1 MCEFHSTVKNEVHHK
16 GLYHKGGLI
25 MENIAGRTDNKIKS
39 NKSEIPTK
47 PKITADSVREQL
59 QLVPERTANA
69 FKNLRSVKKE
79 FALPI
84 TMSGV
89 SKDEYK
95 EMNMAFDSAGG
106 FNAIYESLTQHAY
119 DLGQYPIT
127 SFVGYGVLQQI
138 AQQGLIRAC
147 IQTVS
152 DDLSRK
158 WIKIDGCE
166 DPQKLEKIE
175 NELKK
180 LHIKDLFHKAVTTT
194 GYMGG
199 AFIFIDTGEDDLT
212 LPLAINDL
220 SAELKDGAKVK
231 FVVVDPVNV
240 SPIEYNC
247 IDPLRDDYMRPRM
260 WQVLGRRVHA
270 SRLLTFVEN
279 QPPMLL
285 KPNYNFLGIPQ
296 AQILWDYVMHFN
308 QTRASTA
315 RLLEKI
321 SLLVVQTDMDAVLSD
336 EHGIELFDAKME
348 FLERYRNNDSVFVCD
363 KESEGVMNVQ
373 TTIAGCTDVV
383 RQALELIAC
392 INRTPAVKLLGI
404 SPSGFNATGESD
416 LKNYYDYIASK
427 QELYREQI
435 QTIINVI
442 QLVEFGTI
450 DPAITFKFE
459 PLNEEN
465 KASQAMT
472 AQTKIG
478 ALTQLVDRQA
488 MSAEELRTAVR
499 EDEDLGLS
507 FLDEE
512 MPEELENA
520 TQTDL
525 MTDDPS
531 AQQGNMFEG
540 MMKQKQGENKENDDQ
555 KINLVDMAQKSFNNS
570 NE

>member
-1 MCEFHSTVKNEVHHK
+1 MA
-16 GLYHKGGLI
+16 
-25 MENIAGRTDNKIKS
+25 NIADRTHNKIVSRKS
-39 NKSEIPTK
+39 DTPIR

-59 QLVPERTANA
+59 QMIPERTVNA

-84 TMSGV
+84 TMSGI

-106 FNAIYESLTQHAY
+106 FNTIYESLTQHAY

-152 DDLSRK
+152 DDMTRK
-158 WIKIDGCE
+158 WIKIDGCD
-166 DPQKLEKIE
+166 DPHKLEIIE

-220 SAELKDGAKVK
+220 SAELKEGSKVK

-260 WQVLGRRVHA
+260 WQVLGKRVHA
-270 SRLLTFVEN
+270 SRLLPFVEN

-383 RQALELIAC
+383 RQSLELIAC

-435 QTIINVI
+435 QTIINII
-442 QLVEFGTI
+442 QLVEFGNI

-512 MPEELENA
+512 MPDELENA

-531 AQQGNMFEG
+531 AQQGNMFEE
-540 MMKQKQGENKENDDQ
+540 MMKQKQGESAENSDQ
-555 KINLVDMAQKSFNNS
+555 KINLIDMAQKSFNNS
-570 NE
+570 NK

>member
-1 MCEFHSTVKNEVHHK
+1 MADEKVKVIDKTE
-16 GLYHKGGLI
+16 
-25 MENIAGRTDNKIKS
+25 NKIDS
-39 NKSEIPTK
+39 VKSEVPQMK
-47 PKITADSVREQL
+47 LTAESIKDRL
-59 QLVPERTANA
+59 ALIPERTAKTLNS
-69 FKNLRSVKKE
+69 LEEVKKA
-79 FALPI
+79 FSLPV
-84 TMSGV
+84 TMSGLNQ
-89 SKDEYK
+89 EQRNNL
-95 EMNMAFDSAGG
+95 NMAFDSAGG

-147 IQTVS
+147 VQTIA

-158 WIKIDGCE
+158 WIKLTGC
-166 DPQKLEKIE
+166 DDSDKLEKLT
-175 NELKK
+175 NL
-180 LHIKDLFHKAVTTT
+180 LRDYHIQDLFHKAVTTT

-199 AFIFIDTGEDDLT
+199 AFIFVDTGEDDLT
-212 LPLAINDL
+212 LPLAVNDL
-220 SAELKDGAKVK
+220 SAELKGKDASVK
-231 FVVVDPVNV
+231 FIVVDPVNV
-240 SPIEYNC
+240 SPIDYNC
-247 IDPLRDDYMRPRM
+247 IDPLRDDYMTPRM
-260 WQVLGRRVHA
+260 WQVLGRRVHT
-270 SRLLTFVEN
+270 SRLITFIEN
-279 QPPMLL
+279 QPPILL

-296 AQILWDYVMHFN
+296 AQILWDYVIHFN
-308 QTRASTA
+308 DCRASTA
-315 RLLEKI
+315 RLLNKI

-336 EHGIELFDAKME
+336 PQGLDLFDAKME

-363 KESEGVMNVQ
+363 KDSESVMNVQ

-383 RQALELIAC
+383 RQSLELVAC

-435 QTIINVI
+435 QTILKII
-442 QLVEFGTI
+442 QLVNFGEI
-450 DPAITFKFE
+450 DPAITFEFE

-488 MSAEELRTAVR
+488 MSAEELREAVR
-499 EDEDLGLS
+499 QDQDLGLN
-507 FLDEE
+507 FLDEGL
-512 MPEELENA
+512 PEELQQA

-525 MTDDPS
+525 MTDDPNE
-531 AQQGNMFEG
+531 QQGNMFAEL
-540 MMKQKQGENKENDDQ
+540 MQQKQSADTGNKNS
-555 KINLVDMAQKSFNNS
+555 LVDMAQKTFNNS

>member
-1 MCEFHSTVKNEVHHK
+1 MHHK

-25 MENIAGRTDNKIKS
+25 MKDIAGRTDNKIVSK
-39 NKSEIPTK
+39 KSEIPTK

-59 QLVPERTANA
+59 QMIPERTANA

-158 WIKIDGCE
+158 WIKVDGCD
-166 DPQKLEKIE
+166 DPQKLEIIE

-442 QLVEFGTI
+442 QLVEF
-450 DPAITFKFE
+450 
-459 PLNEEN
+459 
-465 KASQAMT
+465 
-472 AQTKIG
+472 
-478 ALTQLVDRQA
+478 
-488 MSAEELRTAVR
+488 
-499 EDEDLGLS
+499 
-507 FLDEE
+507 
-512 MPEELENA
+512 
-520 TQTDL
+520 
-525 MTDDPS
+525 
-531 AQQGNMFEG
+531 
-540 MMKQKQGENKENDDQ
+540 
-555 KINLVDMAQKSFNNS
+555 
-570 NE
+570 

>member
-1 MCEFHSTVKNEVHHK
+1 MADEKAKVIDKTE
-16 GLYHKGGLI
+16 
-25 MENIAGRTDNKIKS
+25 NKIDS
-39 NKSEIPTK
+39 VKSEVPQMK
-47 PKITADSVREQL
+47 LTAESIKDRL
-59 QLVPERTANA
+59 ALIPERTAKALNSL
-69 FKNLRSVKKE
+69 KDVKE
-79 FALPI
+79 AFALPV
-84 TMSGV
+84 TMSGLNQ
-89 SKDEYK
+89 EQRNNL
-95 EMNMAFDSAGG
+95 NMAFDSAGG

-147 IQTVS
+147 VQTIA

-158 WIKIDGCE
+158 WIKLTGC
-166 DPQKLEKIE
+166 DDSDKLEKLT
-175 NELKK
+175 NLLKDY
-180 LHIKDLFHKAVTTT
+180 HIQDLFHKAVTTT

-199 AFIFIDTGEDDLT
+199 AFIFVDTGEDDLT
-212 LPLAINDL
+212 LPLAVNDL
-220 SAELKDGAKVK
+220 SAELKGKDASVK
-231 FVVVDPVNV
+231 FIVVDPVNV
-240 SPIEYNC
+240 SPIDYNC
-247 IDPLRDDYMRPRM
+247 IDPLRDDYMRPRI

-270 SRLLTFVEN
+270 SRLITFIEN
-279 QPPMLL
+279 QPPILL

-296 AQILWDYVMHFN
+296 AQILWDYVIHFN
-308 QTRASTA
+308 DCRASTA
-315 RLLEKI
+315 RLLNKI

-336 EHGIELFDAKME
+336 PQGLDLFDAKME

-363 KESEGVMNVQ
+363 RDSESVMNVQ

-383 RQALELIAC
+383 RQALELVAC

-435 QTIINVI
+435 QTILKII
-442 QLVEFGTI
+442 QLVHFGEI
-450 DPAITFKFE
+450 DPAITFEFE

-488 MSAEELRTAVR
+488 MSAEELREAVR
-499 EDEDLGLS
+499 QDQDLGLN
-507 FLDEE
+507 FLDEGL
-512 MPEELENA
+512 PEELQQA

-525 MTDDPS
+525 MTDGPS
-531 AQQGNMFEG
+531 AQQGNMFAEL
-540 MMKQKQGENKENDDQ
+540 MQQKQNSDPGEKTS
-555 KINLVDMAQKSFNNS
+555 LVDMAQKTFNNS

>member
-1 MCEFHSTVKNEVHHK
+1 
-16 GLYHKGGLI
+16 
-25 MENIAGRTDNKIKS
+25 
-39 NKSEIPTK
+39 
-47 PKITADSVREQL
+47 
-59 QLVPERTANA
+59 
-69 FKNLRSVKKE
+69 
-79 FALPI
+79 
-84 TMSGV
+84 
-89 SKDEYK
+89 
-95 EMNMAFDSAGG
+95 
-106 FNAIYESLTQHAY
+106 
-119 DLGQYPIT
+119 
-127 SFVGYGVLQQI
+127 
-138 AQQGLIRAC
+138 
-147 IQTVS
+147 
-152 DDLSRK
+152 
-158 WIKIDGCE
+158 
-166 DPQKLEKIE
+166 
-175 NELKK
+175 
-180 LHIKDLFHKAVTTT
+180 
-194 GYMGG
+194 
-199 AFIFIDTGEDDLT
+199 
-212 LPLAINDL
+212 
-220 SAELKDGAKVK
+220 
-231 FVVVDPVNV
+231 
-240 SPIEYNC
+240 
-247 IDPLRDDYMRPRM
+247 
-260 WQVLGRRVHA
+260 
-270 SRLLTFVEN
+270 
-279 QPPMLL
+279 
-285 KPNYNFLGIPQ
+285 
-296 AQILWDYVMHFN
+296 MHFN

-442 QLVEFGTI
+442 QLVEFGNI

-512 MPEELENA
+512 LPEELENA

-531 AQQGNMFEG
+531 AQQGNMFEE
-540 MMKQKQGENKENDDQ
+540 MLKQKQDQSAENDDQ
-555 KINLVDMAQKSFNNS
+555 KVNLVDMAQKSFNNS

>member
-1 MCEFHSTVKNEVHHK
+1 MA
-16 GLYHKGGLI
+16 
-25 MENIAGRTDNKIKS
+25 NIADRTHNKIVSRKS
-39 NKSEIPTK
+39 DTPIR

-59 QLVPERTANA
+59 QMIPERTVNA

-106 FNAIYESLTQHAY
+106 FNTIYESLTQHAY

-158 WIKIDGCE
+158 WIKIDGCD
-166 DPQKLEKIE
+166 DPHKLEIIE

-180 LHIKDLFHKAVTTT
+180 LHIKDLFHKAVTTA

-220 SAELKDGAKVK
+220 SAELKEGSKVK

-260 WQVLGRRVHA
+260 WQVLGKRVHA

-383 RQALELIAC
+383 RQSLELIAC

-442 QLVEFGTI
+442 QLCEFGNI

-531 AQQGNMFEG
+531 AQQGNMFEE
-540 MMKQKQGENKENDDQ
+540 MMKQKQGESAENSDQ
-555 KINLVDMAQKSFNNS
+555 KINLIDMAQKSFNNS
-570 NE
+570 NK

>member
-1 MCEFHSTVKNEVHHK
+1 
-16 GLYHKGGLI
+16 
-25 MENIAGRTDNKIKS
+25 MENIAGRTENKIISKKS
-39 NKSEIPTK
+39 DKPIK

-59 QLVPERTANA
+59 QMIPERTANA

-158 WIKIDGCE
+158 WIKVDGCK
-166 DPQKLEKIE
+166 DPQKLEIIE

-220 SAELKDGAKVK
+220 SAELKEGSKVK

-247 IDPLRDDYMRPRM
+247 INPLRDDYMQPRI
-260 WQVLGRRVHA
+260 WQVLGKRVHA
-270 SRLLTFVEN
+270 SRLLSFVEN

-315 RLLEKI
+315 RLLDKI

-373 TTIAGCTDVV
+373 TTVAGCTDVV
-383 RQALELIAC
+383 RQSLELIAC

-416 LKNYYDYIASK
+416 LKNYYDYISSK

-435 QTIINVI
+435 QTIINII
-442 QLVEFGTI
+442 QLVEFGNI

-531 AQQGNMFEG
+531 AQQGNMFEE
-540 MMKQKQGENKENDDQ
+540 MMKQKQDQSAENDDQ

>member
-1 MCEFHSTVKNEVHHK
+1 MV
-16 GLYHKGGLI
+16 
-25 MENIAGRTDNKIKS
+25 NIADRTHNKIVSRKS
-39 NKSEIPTK
+39 DTPIK

-59 QLVPERTANA
+59 QMIPERTANA

-84 TMSGV
+84 TMSGI
-89 SKDEYK
+89 SKEEYK

-106 FNAIYESLTQHAY
+106 FNTIYESLTQHAY

-158 WIKIDGCE
+158 WIKIDGC
-166 DPQKLEKIE
+166 DNPQKLEIIE

-220 SAELKDGAKVK
+220 SAELKEGSKVK

-247 IDPLRDDYMRPRM
+247 IDPLRDDYMQPRM
-260 WQVLGRRVHA
+260 WQVLGKRVHA

-315 RLLEKI
+315 RLLDKI

-383 RQALELIAC
+383 RQSLELIAC

-442 QLVEFGTI
+442 QLVEFGNI

-531 AQQGNMFEG
+531 AQQGNMFEE
-540 MMKQKQGENKENDDQ
+540 MMKQKQAENDDQ
-555 KINLVDMAQKSFNNS
+555 KINLIDMAQYEYKKKTCFKRYRF
-570 NE
+570 

>member
-1 MCEFHSTVKNEVHHK
+1 MA
-16 GLYHKGGLI
+16 
-25 MENIAGRTDNKIKS
+25 NIADRTHNKIVSRKS
-39 NKSEIPTK
+39 DTPIR

-59 QLVPERTANA
+59 QMIPERTVNA

-84 TMSGV
+84 TMSGI
-89 SKDEYK
+89 SKEEYK

-106 FNAIYESLTQHAY
+106 FNTIYESLTQHAY

-158 WIKIDGCE
+158 WIKIDGCD
-166 DPQKLEKIE
+166 DPEKLEIIE

-247 IDPLRDDYMRPRM
+247 IDPLRDDYMQPRM
-260 WQVLGRRVHA
+260 WQVLGKRVHA
-270 SRLLTFVEN
+270 SRLLPFVEN

-383 RQALELIAC
+383 RQSLELIAC

-442 QLVEFGTI
+442 QLVEFGNI

-531 AQQGNMFEG
+531 AQQGNMFEE
-540 MMKQKQGENKENDDQ
+540 MMKQKQGESTENSDQ
-555 KINLVDMAQKSFNNS
+555 KINLIDMAQKSFNNS
-570 NE
+570 NK

>member
-1 MCEFHSTVKNEVHHK
+1 MA
-16 GLYHKGGLI
+16 
-25 MENIAGRTDNKIKS
+25 NIADRTHNKIVSRKS
-39 NKSEIPTK
+39 DTPIR

-59 QLVPERTANA
+59 QMIPERTVNA

-84 TMSGV
+84 TMSGI
-89 SKDEYK
+89 SKEEYK

-106 FNAIYESLTQHAY
+106 FNTIYESLTQHAY

-158 WIKIDGCE
+158 WIKIDGCD
-166 DPQKLEKIE
+166 DPHKLEIIE

-220 SAELKDGAKVK
+220 SAELKEGSKVK

-260 WQVLGRRVHA
+260 WQVLGKRVHA
-270 SRLLTFVEN
+270 SRLLSFVEN

-383 RQALELIAC
+383 RQSLELIAC

-416 LKNYYDYIASK
+416 SKNYYDYIASK

-442 QLVEFGTI
+442 QLCEFGNI

-531 AQQGNMFEG
+531 AQQGNMFEE
-540 MMKQKQGENKENDDQ
+540 MMKQKQGESAENSDQ
-555 KINLVDMAQKSFNNS
+555 KINLIDMAQK
-570 NE
+570 

>member
-1 MCEFHSTVKNEVHHK
+1 MA
-16 GLYHKGGLI
+16 
-25 MENIAGRTDNKIKS
+25 NIADRTHNKIVSRKS
-39 NKSEIPTK
+39 DTPIR

-59 QLVPERTANA
+59 QMIPERTVNA

-84 TMSGV
+84 TMSGI
-89 SKDEYK
+89 SKEEYK

-158 WIKIDGCE
+158 WIKVDGCD
-166 DPQKLEKIE
+166 DPHKLEIIE

-247 IDPLRDDYMRPRM
+247 IDPLRDDYMQPRM
-260 WQVLGRRVHA
+260 WQVLGKRVHA
-270 SRLLTFVEN
+270 SRLLPFVEN

-315 RLLEKI
+315 RLLDKI

-383 RQALELIAC
+383 RQSLELIAC

-416 LKNYYDYIASK
+416 LKNYYDYISSK

-442 QLVEFGTI
+442 QLCEFGNI

-531 AQQGNMFEG
+531 AQQGNMFEE
-540 MMKQKQGENKENDDQ
+540 MMKQKQGESAENSDQ
-555 KINLVDMAQKSFNNS
+555 KINLIDMAQKSFNNS
-570 NE
+570 NK

>member
-1 MCEFHSTVKNEVHHK
+1 MA
-16 GLYHKGGLI
+16 
-25 MENIAGRTDNKIKS
+25 NIADRTHNKIVSRKS
-39 NKSEIPTK
+39 DTPIR

-59 QLVPERTANA
+59 QMIPERTVNA

-89 SKDEYK
+89 SKEEYK

-106 FNAIYESLTQHAY
+106 FNTIYESLTQHAY

-158 WIKIDGCE
+158 WIKIDGCD
-166 DPQKLEKIE
+166 DPHKLEIIE

-220 SAELKDGAKVK
+220 SAELKEGSKVK

-247 IDPLRDDYMRPRM
+247 INPLRDDYMQPRM
-260 WQVLGRRVHA
+260 WQVLGKRVHA
-270 SRLLTFVEN
+270 SRLLPFVEN

-383 RQALELIAC
+383 RQSLELIAC

-442 QLVEFGTI
+442 QLCEFGTI

-531 AQQGNMFEG
+531 TQQGNMFEE
-540 MMKQKQGENKENDDQ
+540 MMKQKQGESAENSDQ
-555 KINLVDMAQKSFNNS
+555 KINLIDMAQKSFNNS
-570 NE
+570 NK

>member
-1 MCEFHSTVKNEVHHK
+1 MK
-16 GLYHKGGLI
+16 
-25 MENIAGRTDNKIKS
+25 NIAGRTHNKIVSRKS
-39 NKSEIPTK
+39 DTPIR

-59 QLVPERTANA
+59 QMIPERTANA

-84 TMSGV
+84 TMSGI
-89 SKDEYK
+89 SKEEYK

-158 WIKIDGCE
+158 WIKIDGCD
-166 DPQKLEKIE
+166 DPQKLEIIE

-220 SAELKDGAKVK
+220 SAELKEGSKVK

-247 IDPLRDDYMRPRM
+247 IDPLRDDYMQPRM
-260 WQVLGRRVHA
+260 WQVLGKRVHA

-383 RQALELIAC
+383 RQSLELIAC

-416 LKNYYDYIASK
+416 LKNYYDYISSK

-442 QLVEFGTI
+442 QLCEFGNI

-531 AQQGNMFEG
+531 AQQGNMFEE
-540 MMKQKQGENKENDDQ
+540 MMKQKQGESAENDDQ
-555 KINLVDMAQKSFNNS
+555 KINLIDMAQKSFNNS
-570 NE
+570 NK

>member
-1 MCEFHSTVKNEVHHK
+1 MA
-16 GLYHKGGLI
+16 
-25 MENIAGRTDNKIKS
+25 NIADRTHNKIVSRKS
-39 NKSEIPTK
+39 DTPIR

-59 QLVPERTANA
+59 QMIPERTVNA

-84 TMSGV
+84 TMSGI

-106 FNAIYESLTQHAY
+106 FNTIYESLTQHAY

-158 WIKIDGCE
+158 WIKIDGCD
-166 DPQKLEKIE
+166 DPQKLEILE

-220 SAELKDGAKVK
+220 SAELKEGSKVK

-260 WQVLGRRVHA
+260 WQVLGKRVHA
-270 SRLLTFVEN
+270 SRLLSFVEN

-383 RQALELIAC
+383 RQSLELIAC

-416 LKNYYDYIASK
+416 LKNYYDYISSK

-442 QLVEFGTI
+442 QLCEFGTI

-507 FLDEE
+507 FLNEE

-531 AQQGNMFEG
+531 AQQGNMFEE
-540 MMKQKQGENKENDDQ
+540 MMKQKQGESAENSDQ
-555 KINLVDMAQKSFNNS
+555 KINLIDMAQK
-570 NE
+570 

>member
-1 MCEFHSTVKNEVHHK
+1 MV
-16 GLYHKGGLI
+16 
-25 MENIAGRTDNKIKS
+25 NIADRTHNKIVSKKS
-39 NKSEIPTK
+39 DKPIK

-59 QLVPERTANA
+59 QMIPERTVNA

-106 FNAIYESLTQHAY
+106 FNTIYESLTQHAY

-158 WIKIDGCE
+158 WIKIDGCD
-166 DPQKLEKIE
+166 DPHKLEIIE

-220 SAELKDGAKVK
+220 SAELKEGSKVK

-270 SRLLTFVEN
+270 SRLLSFIEN

-383 RQALELIAC
+383 RQSLELIAC

-435 QTIINVI
+435 QTIINII

-531 AQQGNMFEG
+531 AQQGNMFEE

-555 KINLVDMAQKSFNNS
+555 KINLVDMAQKTFNNS

>member
-1 MCEFHSTVKNEVHHK
+1 MA
-16 GLYHKGGLI
+16 
-25 MENIAGRTDNKIKS
+25 NIADRTHNKIVSRKS
-39 NKSEIPTK
+39 DTPIR

-59 QLVPERTANA
+59 QMIPERTVNA

-84 TMSGV
+84 TMSGI

-106 FNAIYESLTQHAY
+106 FNTIYESLTQHAY

-158 WIKIDGCE
+158 WIKIDGCD
-166 DPQKLEKIE
+166 DPQKLEIIE

-220 SAELKDGAKVK
+220 SAELKEGSKVK

-247 IDPLRDDYMRPRM
+247 VNPLRDDYMQPRM
-260 WQVLGRRVHA
+260 WQVLGKRVHA
-270 SRLLTFVEN
+270 SRLLPFVEN

-383 RQALELIAC
+383 RQSLELIAC

-416 LKNYYDYIASK
+416 LKNYYDYVASK

-442 QLVEFGTI
+442 QLCEFGNI

-531 AQQGNMFEG
+531 AQQGNMFEE
-540 MMKQKQGENKENDDQ
+540 MMKRKQGESAENDDQ
-555 KINLVDMAQKSFNNS
+555 KINLIDMAQKSVNNS
-570 NE
+570 NK

>member
-1 MCEFHSTVKNEVHHK
+1 MA
-16 GLYHKGGLI
+16 
-25 MENIAGRTDNKIKS
+25 NIADRTHNKIVSRKS
-39 NKSEIPTK
+39 DTPIR

-59 QLVPERTANA
+59 QMIPERTVNA

-84 TMSGV
+84 TMSGI
-89 SKDEYK
+89 SKEEYK

-106 FNAIYESLTQHAY
+106 FNTIYESLTQHAY

-158 WIKIDGCE
+158 WIKIDGCD
-166 DPQKLEKIE
+166 DPQKLEILE

-220 SAELKDGAKVK
+220 SAELKEGSKVK

-260 WQVLGRRVHA
+260 WQVLGKRVHA
-270 SRLLTFVEN
+270 SRLLPFVEN

-383 RQALELIAC
+383 RQSLELIAC

-416 LKNYYDYIASK
+416 LKNYYDYISSK

-442 QLVEFGTI
+442 QLCEFGTI

-531 AQQGNMFEG
+531 TQQGNMFEE

-555 KINLVDMAQKSFNNS
+555 KINLVDMEQK
-570 NE
+570 

>member
-1 MCEFHSTVKNEVHHK
+1 MV
-16 GLYHKGGLI
+16 
-25 MENIAGRTDNKIKS
+25 NIADRTHNKIVSKKS
-39 NKSEIPTK
+39 DTPIR

-59 QLVPERTANA
+59 QMIPERTVNA

-84 TMSGV
+84 TMSGI
-89 SKDEYK
+89 SKEEYK

-106 FNAIYESLTQHAY
+106 FNTIYESLTQHAY

-147 IQTVS
+147 IQTVA
-152 DDLSRK
+152 DDISRK
-158 WIKIDGCE
+158 WIKIDGCD
-166 DPQKLEKIE
+166 DPQKLEIIE

-180 LHIKDLFHKAVTTT
+180 LHIKDLFHKAATTT

-220 SAELKDGAKVK
+220 SAELKAGSKVK

-247 IDPLRDDYMRPRM
+247 IDPLRDDYMSPRM
-260 WQVLGRRVHA
+260 WQVLGKRVHA
-270 SRLLTFVEN
+270 SRLLPFVEN

-383 RQALELIAC
+383 RQSLELIAC

-416 LKNYYDYIASK
+416 LKNYYDYISSK

-512 MPEELENA
+512 MPAELENA

-531 AQQGNMFEG
+531 AQQGNMFDE
-540 MMKQKQGENKENDDQ
+540 MMKQKQGENKENSDQ
-555 KINLVDMAQKSFNNS
+555 NINLVDMAQKSFNNS

>member
-1 MCEFHSTVKNEVHHK
+1 MA
-16 GLYHKGGLI
+16 
-25 MENIAGRTDNKIKS
+25 NIADRTHNKIVSRKS
-39 NKSEIPTK
+39 DTPIR

-59 QLVPERTANA
+59 QMIPERTVNA

-84 TMSGV
+84 TMSGI

-106 FNAIYESLTQHAY
+106 FNTIYESLTQHAY

-158 WIKIDGCE
+158 WIKIDGCD
-166 DPQKLEKIE
+166 DPQKLEVIE

-220 SAELKDGAKVK
+220 SAELKEGSKVK

-247 IDPLRDDYMRPRM
+247 INPLRDDYMQPRM
-260 WQVLGRRVHA
+260 WQVLGKRVHA
-270 SRLLTFVEN
+270 SRLLSFIEN

-315 RLLEKI
+315 RLLDKI

-336 EHGIELFDAKME
+336 ENGIELFDAKME

-383 RQALELIAC
+383 RQSLELIAC

-416 LKNYYDYIASK
+416 LKNYYDYVASK

-442 QLVEFGTI
+442 QLCEFGNI

-531 AQQGNMFEG
+531 AQQGNMFEE
-540 MMKQKQGENKENDDQ
+540 MMKQKQGENKENSDQ
-555 KINLVDMAQKSFNNS
+555 KINLIDMAQKSFNNS
-570 NE
+570 NK

>member
-1 MCEFHSTVKNEVHHK
+1 MV
-16 GLYHKGGLI
+16 
-25 MENIAGRTDNKIKS
+25 NIADRTHNKIVSRKS
-39 NKSEIPTK
+39 DTPIK

-59 QLVPERTANA
+59 QMIPERTANA

-84 TMSGV
+84 TMSGI
-89 SKDEYK
+89 SKEEYK

-106 FNAIYESLTQHAY
+106 FNTIYESLTQHAY

-158 WIKIDGCE
+158 WIKIDGC
-166 DPQKLEKIE
+166 DNPQKLEIIE

-220 SAELKDGAKVK
+220 SAELKEGSKVK

-247 IDPLRDDYMRPRM
+247 IDPLRDDYMQPRM
-260 WQVLGRRVHA
+260 WQVLGKRVHA

-315 RLLEKI
+315 RLLDKI

-383 RQALELIAC
+383 RQSLELIAC

-442 QLVEFGTI
+442 QLVEFGNI

-531 AQQGNMFEG
+531 AQQGNMFEE
-540 MMKQKQGENKENDDQ
+540 MMKQKQAENDDQ
-555 KINLVDMAQKSFNNS
+555 KINLIDMAQKSFNNS

>member
-1 MCEFHSTVKNEVHHK
+1 MA
-16 GLYHKGGLI
+16 
-25 MENIAGRTDNKIKS
+25 NIADRTHNKIVSRKS
-39 NKSEIPTK
+39 DTPIR

-59 QLVPERTANA
+59 QMIPERTVNA

-84 TMSGV
+84 TMSGI

-106 FNAIYESLTQHAY
+106 FNTIYESLTQHAY

-158 WIKIDGCE
+158 WIKIDGCD
-166 DPQKLEKIE
+166 DPQKLEIIE

-220 SAELKDGAKVK
+220 SAELKEGSKVK

-260 WQVLGRRVHA
+260 WQVLGKRVHA
-270 SRLLTFVEN
+270 SRLLSFVEN

-383 RQALELIAC
+383 RQSLELIAC

-442 QLVEFGTI
+442 QLCEFGTI

-531 AQQGNMFEG
+531 AQQGNMFEE
-540 MMKQKQGENKENDDQ
+540 MMKQKQGESAENSDQ
-555 KINLVDMAQKSFNNS
+555 KINLIDMAQKSFNNS
-570 NE
+570 NK

>member
-1 MCEFHSTVKNEVHHK
+1 MADEKVKVIDKTE
-16 GLYHKGGLI
+16 
-25 MENIAGRTDNKIKS
+25 NKIDS
-39 NKSEIPTK
+39 VKSEVPQMK
-47 PKITADSVREQL
+47 LTAESIKDRL
-59 QLVPERTANA
+59 ALIPERTAKALNSLKEVKEA
-69 FKNLRSVKKE
+69 FS
-79 FALPI
+79 LPV
-84 TMSGV
+84 TMSGLNQ
-89 SKDEYK
+89 EQRNNL
-95 EMNMAFDSAGG
+95 NMAFDSAGG

-147 IQTVS
+147 VQTIA

-158 WIKIDGCE
+158 WIKLTGC
-166 DPQKLEKIE
+166 DDSDKLERLT
-175 NELKK
+175 NLLKDY
-180 LHIKDLFHKAVTTT
+180 HIQDLFHKAVTTT

-199 AFIFIDTGEDDLT
+199 AFIFVDTGEDDLT
-212 LPLAINDL
+212 LPLAVNDL
-220 SAELKDGAKVK
+220 SAELKGKDASVK
-231 FVVVDPVNV
+231 FIVVDPVNV
-240 SPIEYNC
+240 SPIDYNC

-270 SRLLTFVEN
+270 SRLITFIEN
-279 QPPMLL
+279 QPPILL

-296 AQILWDYVMHFN
+296 AQILWDYVIHFN
-308 QTRASTA
+308 DCRASTA
-315 RLLEKI
+315 RLLNKI

-336 EHGIELFDAKME
+336 PQGLDLFDAKME

-363 KESEGVMNVQ
+363 KDSESVMNVQ

-383 RQALELIAC
+383 RQSLELVAC

-435 QTIINVI
+435 QTILKII
-442 QLVEFGTI
+442 QLVNFGEI
-450 DPAITFKFE
+450 DPAITFEFE

-472 AQTKIG
+472 AQTRIG

-488 MSAEELRTAVR
+488 MSAEELREAVR
-499 EDEDLGLS
+499 QDQDLGLN

-512 MPEELENA
+512 LPEELQQA

-525 MTDDPS
+525 MTDDPN
-531 AQQGNMFEG
+531 AQQGNIFAELMQ
-540 MMKQKQGENKENDDQ
+540 QKQNADTDNKNR
-555 KINLVDMAQKSFNNS
+555 LVDMAQKTFNNS

>member
-1 MCEFHSTVKNEVHHK
+1 MA
-16 GLYHKGGLI
+16 
-25 MENIAGRTDNKIKS
+25 NIADRTHNKIVSRKS
-39 NKSEIPTK
+39 DTPIR

-59 QLVPERTANA
+59 QMIPERTVNA

-84 TMSGV
+84 TMSGI

-106 FNAIYESLTQHAY
+106 FNTIYESLTQHAY

-158 WIKIDGCE
+158 WIKIDGCD
-166 DPQKLEKIE
+166 DPHKLEIIE

-220 SAELKDGAKVK
+220 SAELKEGSKVK

-260 WQVLGRRVHA
+260 WQVLGKRVHA
-270 SRLLTFVEN
+270 SRLLPFVEN

-383 RQALELIAC
+383 RQSLELIAC

-416 LKNYYDYIASK
+416 LKNYYDYVASK

-442 QLVEFGTI
+442 QLCEFGTI

-531 AQQGNMFEG
+531 AQQGNMFEE
-540 MMKQKQGENKENDDQ
+540 MMKQKQGESAENDDQ
-555 KINLVDMAQKSFNNS
+555 KINLIDMAQKSFNNS
-570 NE
+570 NK

>member
-1 MCEFHSTVKNEVHHK
+1 
-16 GLYHKGGLI
+16 

-158 WIKIDGCE
+158 WIKIDECE
-166 DPQKLEKIE
+166 DPQKLEIIE

-531 AQQGNMFEG
+531 AQQGNMFEE

>member
-1 MCEFHSTVKNEVHHK
+1 MA
-16 GLYHKGGLI
+16 
-25 MENIAGRTDNKIKS
+25 NIADRTHNKIVSRKS
-39 NKSEIPTK
+39 DTPIR

-59 QLVPERTANA
+59 QMIPERTANA

-89 SKDEYK
+89 SKDEYR

-106 FNAIYESLTQHAY
+106 FNTIYESLTQHAY

-158 WIKIDGCE
+158 WIKIDGCD
-166 DPQKLEKIE
+166 DPQKLEIIE
-175 NELKK
+175 NELRK

-220 SAELKDGAKVK
+220 SAELKEGSKVK

-260 WQVLGRRVHA
+260 WQVLGKRVHA

-315 RLLEKI
+315 RLLDKI

-383 RQALELIAC
+383 RQSLELIAC

-416 LKNYYDYIASK
+416 LKNYYDYVSSK

-442 QLVEFGTI
+442 QLCEFGNI

-488 MSAEELRTAVR
+488 ISAEELRTAVR

-525 MTDDPS
+525 MTD
-531 AQQGNMFEG
+531 QQGNMFEE
-540 MMKQKQGENKENDDQ
+540 MMKQKQNDDQ
-555 KINLVDMAQKSFNNS
+555 KINLIDMAQKSFNNS
-570 NE
+570 NN

>member
-1 MCEFHSTVKNEVHHK
+1 MADEKAKVIDKTE
-16 GLYHKGGLI
+16 
-25 MENIAGRTDNKIKS
+25 NKIDS
-39 NKSEIPTK
+39 VKSEVPQMK
-47 PKITADSVREQL
+47 LTAESIKDRL
-59 QLVPERTANA
+59 ALIPERTAKALNSLKDVKEA
-69 FKNLRSVKKE
+69 FS
-79 FALPI
+79 LPV
-84 TMSGV
+84 TMSGLNQ
-89 SKDEYK
+89 EQRNNL
-95 EMNMAFDSAGG
+95 NMAFDSAGG

-147 IQTVS
+147 VQTIA

-158 WIKIDGCE
+158 WIKLTGC
-166 DPQKLEKIE
+166 DDSDKLEKLT
-175 NELKK
+175 NLLKDY
-180 LHIKDLFHKAVTTT
+180 HIQDLFHKAVTTT

-199 AFIFIDTGEDDLT
+199 AFIFVDTGEDDLT
-212 LPLAINDL
+212 LPLAVNDL
-220 SAELKDGAKVK
+220 SAELKGKDASVK
-231 FVVVDPVNV
+231 FIVVDPVNV
-240 SPIEYNC
+240 SPIDYNC
-247 IDPLRDDYMRPRM
+247 IDPLRDDYMRPRI

-270 SRLLTFVEN
+270 SRLITFIEN
-279 QPPMLL
+279 QPPILL

-296 AQILWDYVMHFN
+296 AQILWDYVIHFN
-308 QTRASTA
+308 DCRASTA
-315 RLLEKI
+315 RLLNKI

-336 EHGIELFDAKME
+336 PQGLDLFDAKME

-363 KESEGVMNVQ
+363 KDSESVMNVQ

-383 RQALELIAC
+383 RQALELVAC

-435 QTIINVI
+435 QTILKII
-442 QLVEFGTI
+442 QLVNFGEI
-450 DPAITFKFE
+450 DPAITFEFE

-488 MSAEELRTAVR
+488 MSAEELREAVR
-499 EDEDLGLS
+499 QDQDLGLN
-507 FLDEE
+507 FLDEGL
-512 MPEELENA
+512 PEELQQA

-525 MTDDPS
+525 MTDGPS
-531 AQQGNMFEG
+531 AQQGNMFAEL
-540 MMKQKQGENKENDDQ
+540 MQQKQNSDPGEKTS
-555 KINLVDMAQKSFNNS
+555 LVDMAQKTFNNS

>member
-1 MCEFHSTVKNEVHHK
+1 
-16 GLYHKGGLI
+16 
-25 MENIAGRTDNKIKS
+25 MENIAGRTANKIKS

-158 WIKIDGCE
+158 WIKVDGCD
-166 DPQKLEKIE
+166 DPQKLEIIE

-531 AQQGNMFEG
+531 AQQGNMFEE

>member
-1 MCEFHSTVKNEVHHK
+1 MA
-16 GLYHKGGLI
+16 
-25 MENIAGRTDNKIKS
+25 NIADRTHNKIVSRKS
-39 NKSEIPTK
+39 DTPIR

-59 QLVPERTANA
+59 QMIPERTVNA

-84 TMSGV
+84 TMSGI
-89 SKDEYK
+89 SKDEYR

-106 FNAIYESLTQHAY
+106 FNTIYESLTQHAY

-158 WIKIDGCE
+158 WIKIDGCD
-166 DPQKLEKIE
+166 DPQKLEILE

-260 WQVLGRRVHA
+260 WQVLGKRVHA
-270 SRLLTFVEN
+270 SRLLSFIEN

-383 RQALELIAC
+383 RQSLELIAC

-416 LKNYYDYIASK
+416 LKNYYDYISSK

-442 QLVEFGTI
+442 QLCEFGNI

-488 MSAEELRTAVR
+488 ISAEELRTAVR

-531 AQQGNMFEG
+531 AQQGNMFEE
-540 MMKQKQGENKENDDQ
+540 MMKQKQGESAENDDQ
-555 KINLVDMAQKSFNNS
+555 KINLIDMAQK
-570 NE
+570 

>member
-1 MCEFHSTVKNEVHHK
+1 
-16 GLYHKGGLI
+16 
-25 MENIAGRTDNKIKS
+25 MENIASRTENKIISKKS
-39 NKSEIPTK
+39 DKPIK

-59 QLVPERTANA
+59 QMIPERTANA

-158 WIKIDGCE
+158 WIKVDGCK
-166 DPQKLEKIE
+166 DPQKLEIIE

-220 SAELKDGAKVK
+220 SAELKEGSKVK

-247 IDPLRDDYMRPRM
+247 INPLRDDYMQPRI
-260 WQVLGRRVHA
+260 WQVLGKRVHA
-270 SRLLTFVEN
+270 SRLLSFVEN

-315 RLLEKI
+315 RLLDKI

-373 TTIAGCTDVV
+373 TTVAGCTDVV
-383 RQALELIAC
+383 RQSLELIAC

-416 LKNYYDYIASK
+416 LKNYYDYISSK

-435 QTIINVI
+435 QTIINII
-442 QLVEFGTI
+442 QLVEFGNI

-531 AQQGNMFEG
+531 AQQGNMFEE
-540 MMKQKQGENKENDDQ
+540 MMKQKQDQSAENDDQ

>member
-1 MCEFHSTVKNEVHHK
+1 MA
-16 GLYHKGGLI
+16 
-25 MENIAGRTDNKIKS
+25 NIADRTHNKIVSRKS
-39 NKSEIPTK
+39 DTPIR

-59 QLVPERTANA
+59 QMIPERTANA

-106 FNAIYESLTQHAY
+106 FNTIYESLTQHAY

-158 WIKIDGCE
+158 WIKIDGCD
-166 DPQKLEKIE
+166 DPQKLEILE

-220 SAELKDGAKVK
+220 SAELKEGSKVK

-260 WQVLGRRVHA
+260 WQVLGKRVHA
-270 SRLLTFVEN
+270 SRLLSFVEN

-315 RLLEKI
+315 RLLDKI

-383 RQALELIAC
+383 RQSLELIAC

-416 LKNYYDYIASK
+416 LKNYYDYISSK

-442 QLVEFGTI
+442 QLCEFGNI

-531 AQQGNMFEG
+531 AQQGNMFEE
-540 MMKQKQGENKENDDQ
+540 MMKQKQGESAENSDQ
-555 KINLVDMAQKSFNNS
+555 KINLIDMAQKSFNNS
-570 NE
+570 NK